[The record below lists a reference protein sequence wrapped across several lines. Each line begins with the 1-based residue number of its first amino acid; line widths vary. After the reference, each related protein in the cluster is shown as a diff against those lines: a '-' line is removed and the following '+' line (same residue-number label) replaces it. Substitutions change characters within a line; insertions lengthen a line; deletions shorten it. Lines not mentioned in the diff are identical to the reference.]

1 MKKKTRS
8 SPRSSGGNGGNGH
21 GTTSSSGP
29 NPHSAASS
37 ASSSTV
43 SSAASHNSHTNNIIN
58 SNSNRTTSSV
68 IQDHDS
74 LKVETFD
81 DLIRSDVDAM
91 MNASSD
97 TSTNAPQWVGSI
109 DQGTSSTRFMI
120 FNNAGL
126 VIASAQMEHEQIYP
140 QPSWHEH
147 DPIQIWKNTITCMT
161 TVARTIQ
168 SVLSNAQNDFLFHP
182 PTPTSSTISTP
193 TDADA
198 GTAGTAGTTGTSTR
212 TSTTASTTE
221 AFTSTSTAA
230 TSHFLSAIGVT
241 NQRETIVCWNRNTG
255 RPYYNAIVWDDARTC
270 DIVNDIQTNATPE
283 ELHYLT
289 QTTGLPI
296 STYFAATKMKWLLNH
311 VEQIR
316 YDLQHQNEQVCFGTI
331 DTWLLY
337 QLTGQVP
344 KSEKTHRPLKGH
356 AGLCNTGGIYKT
368 DVTNA
373 SRWLFMNL
381 QRCQWEERCI
391 SIICG
396 PTLNQFIQIT
406 HNLPEICPSSY
417 LFGHVN
423 VHCGIPSTMYGNI
436 PITGILG
443 DQQAALFGQ
452 AAHTKGCAK
461 NTYGT
466 GLFLMMNTGPD
477 VVPPMSTHGLLT
489 TVAYRIGMDG
499 PIYYAYEGSVS
510 HSGSTIQWLRDQIGI
525 IKDASESEVLART
538 TSNNDGLYMVPA
550 FGGLLAPHWRNDARG
565 CIVGITALHHK
576 GHICRAA
583 LEATAYQTKDV
594 FDAIIKDSNITLSS
608 LNVDGGGTY
617 NKLLMQFQADI
628 LNVKVVRP
636 KVMETT
642 SIGVAFAAGLTI
654 GIWKDV
660 TEIQQLWSMD
670 TVYEPQM
677 SEVTRQKYISG
688 WNKALSKSFN
698 WTTPHSTDDVMT
710 TEVTIDTAEV
720 HERHDTTVSTVHEN
734 DLGSSWM
741 VVPSSALISSSSTP
755 AATDPDVVTTTD
767 NKEIPVDT
775 GNETKLSIPVVPETS
790 AVVDVVLPTIDEES
804 KVPSNMDNAE
814 IVPPDQNNVI
824 ESKTSLPV
832 SEGFVDCPTNTVTP
846 TTSHSEQKSG
856 YDLFTFISAVG
867 LAFTAGML
875 VTRKR

>member
-1 MKKKTRS
+1 MGKNPVKKKGRS
-8 SPRSSGGNGGNGH
+8 SPRV
-21 GTTSSSGP
+21 
-29 NPHSAASS
+29 SS
-37 ASSSTV
+37 ASTSGSNGTSSTTTPSPTVAGGSSSSNVV
-43 SSAASHNSHTNNIIN
+43 SEHE
-58 SNSNRTTSSV
+58 SV
-68 IQDHDS
+68 
-74 LKVETFD
+74 KVQTFD

-91 MNASSD
+91 MKASSTTVAT
-97 TSTNAPQWVGSI
+97 TSVEAAAAPSPAPKWVGAI

-120 FNNAGL
+120 FNNAGQI
-126 VIASAQMEHEQIYP
+126 IASAQTEHDQIYP

-147 DPIQIWKNTITCMT
+147 DPMQIWKNTLTCLT
-161 TVARTIQ
+161 TVGRAIQ
-168 SVLSNAQNDFLFHP
+168 NILSSPQNEYLFHTTATTVKEATDE
-182 PTPTSSTISTP
+182 TPTH
-193 TDADA
+193 
-198 GTAGTAGTTGTSTR
+198 R
-212 TSTTASTTE
+212 
-221 AFTSTSTAA
+221 
-230 TSHFLSAIGVT
+230 FLSAIGVT
-241 NQRETIVCWNRNTG
+241 NQRETIVCWNRSTG
-255 RPYYNAIVWDDARTC
+255 RPYYNAIVWDDARTA
-270 DIVNDIQTNATPE
+270 DIVNDIHTTCTAEQMQ
-283 ELHYLT
+283 YIS

-296 STYFAATKMKWLLNH
+296 STYFAATKMKWLLDN

-316 YDLQHQNEQVCFGTI
+316 YDIQHRNEQVCFGTI

-337 QLTGQVP
+337 QLTGEVP
-344 KSEKTHRPLKGH
+344 KSELTKRPLKGH

-381 QRCQWEERCI
+381 QHCQWDESCI

-396 PTLNQFIQIT
+396 PKYDPYIKIH

-417 LFGHVN
+417 PFGHVN

-477 VVPPMSTHGLLT
+477 IVPPVSTHGLLT
-489 TVAYRIGMDG
+489 TVAYRIGVDG

-525 IKDASESEVLART
+525 ISNASESETLART
-538 TSNNDGLYMVPA
+538 TSSNDGLYMVPA

-594 FDAIIKDSNITLSS
+594 FDAIIKDSNITLST

-628 LNVKVVRP
+628 LNVKVIRP
-636 KVMETT
+636 KIMETT

-654 GIWKDV
+654 GVWTDV
-660 TEIQQLWSMD
+660 TEIQKLWSID
-670 TVYEPQM
+670 TVFEPRM
-677 SEVTRQKYISG
+677 SEATRNKYISG
-688 WNKALSKSFN
+688 WKKALSKSFN
-698 WTTPHSTDDVMT
+698 WITPHGMDEETA
-710 TEVTIDTAEV
+710 TEIKNGASGGDTVKAESS
-720 HERHDTTVSTVHEN
+720 ERNDKSALQEN

-741 VVPSSALISSSSTP
+741 VVPNDTSTISSSSSPTVDN
-755 AATDPDVVTTTD
+755 TVTVTNTEPQ
-767 NKEIPVDT
+767 EIPLNAAEEMNLTV
-775 GNETKLSIPVVPETS
+775 PVVS
-790 AVVDVVLPTIDEES
+790 DSSNSHDVVLPTIDEEV
-804 KVPSNMDNAE
+804 KVSLNVSDAT
-814 IVPPDQNNVI
+814 IVSTDDSDQGTAVA
-824 ESKTSLPV
+824 STKPLLG
-832 SEGFVDCPTNTVTP
+832 SERIDSSVNTK
-846 TTSHSEQKSG
+846 SIKEKSG
-856 YDLFTFISAVG
+856 FDLITFISAVG
-867 LAFTAGML
+867 IAFTAGIL

>member
-1 MKKKTRS
+1 MGKNPVKKKGRS
-8 SPRSSGGNGGNGH
+8 SPRSSASTSGSNG
-21 GTTSSSGP
+21 TSSITTPLPAVAGS
-29 NPHSAASS
+29 N
-37 ASSSTV
+37 SSS
-43 SSAASHNSHTNNIIN
+43 
-58 SNSNRTTSSV
+58 SNSNVVSEHESV
-68 IQDHDS
+68 
-74 LKVETFD
+74 KVQTFD

-91 MNASSD
+91 MKASST
-97 TSTNAPQWVGSI
+97 TSTATPLETAASSAPKWVGAI

-120 FNNAGL
+120 FNNAGQI
-126 VIASAQMEHEQIYP
+126 IASAQTEHEQIYP

-147 DPIQIWKNTITCMT
+147 DPIQIWKNTLTCLI

-168 SVLSNAQNDFLFHP
+168 NILSAPQNEYLFHTTTTVKETADE
-182 PTPTSSTISTP
+182 TPTH
-193 TDADA
+193 
-198 GTAGTAGTTGTSTR
+198 R
-212 TSTTASTTE
+212 
-221 AFTSTSTAA
+221 
-230 TSHFLSAIGVT
+230 FLSAIGVT
-241 NQRETIVCWNRNTG
+241 NQRETIVCWNRSTG
-255 RPYYNAIVWDDARTC
+255 RPYYNAIVWDDARTA
-270 DIVNDIQTNATPE
+270 DIVNDIHTTCTAEQIQ
-283 ELHYLT
+283 YIT

-296 STYFAATKMKWLLNH
+296 STYFAATKMKWLLDN

-316 YDLQHQNEQVCFGTI
+316 YDIQHRNEQVCFGTI

-337 QLTGQVP
+337 QLTGEVP
-344 KSEKTHRPLKGH
+344 KSELTKRPLKGH

-381 QRCQWEERCI
+381 QQCQWDESCI

-396 PTLNQFIQIT
+396 PKYDAYINIH

-417 LFGHVN
+417 PFGHVN

-477 VVPPMSTHGLLT
+477 IVPPVSTHGLLT
-489 TVAYRIGMDG
+489 TVAYRIGVDG

-525 IKDASESEVLART
+525 ISNASESETLART
-538 TSNNDGLYMVPA
+538 TSSNDGLYMVPA

-594 FDAIIKDSNITLSS
+594 FDAIIKDSNITLSA

-628 LNVKVVRP
+628 LNVKVIRP
-636 KVMETT
+636 KIMETT

-660 TEIQQLWSMD
+660 TEIQQLWSID

-677 SEVTRQKYISG
+677 SEATRHKYISG
-688 WNKALSKSFN
+688 WKNALSKSFN
-698 WTTPHSTDDVMT
+698 WITPHGVDKETA
-710 TEVTIDTAEV
+710 TEIEKNGTSGAVTAKAESN
-720 HERHDTTVSTVHEN
+720 ERNEKSALQEN

-741 VVPSSALISSSSTP
+741 VVPSDPSTISSASLPTVANTETVTSTEP
-755 AATDPDVVTTTD
+755 Q
-767 NKEIPVDT
+767 EISL
-775 GNETKLSIPVVPETS
+775 NIEEKMNLSVPVVP
-790 AVVDVVLPTIDEES
+790 DVVLPTIDEEV
-804 KVPSNMDNAE
+804 KVSLNAADAT
-814 IVPPDQNNVI
+814 IVSTEDSDQSTAVASTNPLLGTERI
-824 ESKTSLPV
+824 DC
-832 SEGFVDCPTNTVTP
+832 SENTKAIKEKGGF
-846 TTSHSEQKSG
+846 
-856 YDLFTFISAVG
+856 DLITFISAVG
-867 LAFTAGML
+867 IAFTAGML